1 MKKINVG
8 RIITDHY
15 RTFGGNA
22 RALRFLLPA
31 LLLPTLLCAISP
43 LGREACKSVALA
55 GPLIALVLSNGL
67 FHLLRLA
74 SGPCSRG
81 SHAELRGT
89 LIREAHANL
98 SFALLASVLIIIPA
112 ALRLLVTSGPRLC
125 ALASFAVYALA
136 AAIAGA
142 LLAYLG
148 RLHALVAAE
157 LALD

>member
-1 MKKINVG
+1 MQKVNVG

-31 LLLPTLLCAISP
+31 LVLPALLCVISP
-43 LGREACKSVALA
+43 LGREACKSVAVA
-55 GPLIALVLSNGL
+55 GPVMALVLSNGL

-74 SGPCSRG
+74 SGPCPRG

-98 SFALLASVLIIIPA
+98 SFALLASVLLIIPA
-112 ALRLLVTSGPRLC
+112 ALRLLVTPGPRLC

-136 AAIAGA
+136 AAMAAA